1 MGNRLEGKVAIVTG
15 GGRGIGRG
23 EALALAAEGAKVIV
37 NDFGGSAA
45 GTGGEQGPADEVVAE
60 IKKMGSDG
68 AANYDN
74 VADFA
79 AGDRMVQQALDTF
92 GRLDIVVNNAGIL
105 RDKMVFNMSEDEW
118 DIVVGVHLKGHFNL
132 SKHAAV
138 VFRQQRGGVF
148 VNTSSE
154 SGLGNR
160 GQANYAAAKEGI
172 IGLTRTLARDLG
184 GYGVRANAIRPR
196 AGDAPRDQRRDEGR
210 GIARRRRRH
219 GHGGPRGLREG
230 EPGRGRGAD
239 GRLALHRRRGERQRP
254 RLPRQRLDNRR
265 LQPPGGRREDRQ
277 PGRPHVDARRARQA
291 DAGAGDVGAAEHVAE
306 EGREA
311 GDGVNAGSQV
321 EDPRKLRRRESMPEA
336 AR

>member
-23 EALALAAEGAKVIV
+23 ECLALASEGARIVV

-60 IKKMGSDG
+60 VKKLGSD
-68 AANYDN
+68 AVANYDN
-74 VADFA
+74 VSDFA

-105 RDKMVFNMSEDEW
+105 RDKMIFNMTEEEW
-118 DIVVGVHLKGHFNL
+118 DIVLAVHLKGHFNL

-148 VNTSSE
+148 VHTASE

-172 IGLTRTLARDLG
+172 VGLSRTLARDMG
-184 GYGVRANAIRPR
+184 GYGVRSNAIRPR
-196 AGDAPRDQRRDEGR
+196 AGTRLVISDEM
-210 GIARRRRRH
+210 
-219 GHGGPRGLREG
+219 REAAQKG
-230 EPGRGRGAD
+230 
-239 GRLALHRRRGERQRP
+239 
-254 RLPRQRLDNRR
+254 
-265 LQPPGGRREDRQ
+265 
-277 PGRPHVDARRARQA
+277 
-291 DAGAGDVGAAEHVAE
+291 GAAGMAGFQALEAFGKANNPDAVGPFVTWLCTDAASNVNGRDFMVSGPLIGLYSLPEITTKITAE
-306 EGREA
+306 GGHIWTIDEL
-311 GDGVNAGSQV
+311 DGKMSDVTGALSNQWPAKEKS
-321 EDPRKLRRRESMPEA
+321 
-336 AR
+336 